1 MSILSCQGGQVARTT
16 LTAVAAIIAA
26 GATAVLAGGAGG
38 ASAHS
43 CAKRGEF
50 RIRAADGIRL
60 AGHRFGRG
68 PRAVVFA
75 HERRGGA
82 CQWIPYAR
90 ALAARGYLT
99 IAFDFRGY
107 GASQSP
113 YGNAAFRQTA
123 DVTAMTKRAR
133 VLGAKKVILVG
144 ASMGGTAVVVA
155 AANTRPMVDGVVSLS
170 GPSTYGVMNGVVAA
184 RKLTMPTLYVAG
196 GRDDGFADESRTLYD
211 ATGSTSKRLEI
222 VDSDDHGVDLLGD
235 RGTRALV
242 EQFIAEQAKT

>member
-1 MSILSCQGGQVARTT
+1 MARAT
-16 LTAVAAIIAA
+16 LPTLGAVIAA
-26 GATAVLAGGAGG
+26 GASIVLGAGAGG

-43 CAKRGEF
+43 CAKSGEF

-68 PRAVVFA
+68 PTAVVFA

-82 CQWIPYAR
+82 CRWIPYAR

-113 YGNAAFRQTA
+113 YGDAAFRQPA
-123 DVTAMTKRAR
+123 DVTAMAKRAR
-133 VLGAKKVILVG
+133 AL
-144 ASMGGTAVVVA
+144 
-155 AANTRPMVDGVVSLS
+155 
-170 GPSTYGVMNGVVAA
+170 
-184 RKLTMPTLYVAG
+184 
-196 GRDDGFADESRTLYD
+196 FD

-222 VDSDDHGVDLLGD
+222 VDSDDHGVDLLAD
-235 RGTRALV
+235 RTTRATV
-242 EQFIAEQAKT
+242 EQ

>member
-1 MSILSCQGGQVARTT
+1 VARATVPT
-16 LTAVAAIIAA
+16 VAAIIVAAAIGVLAA
-26 GATAVLAGGAGG
+26 GADG
-38 ASAHS
+38 ASEHS

-82 CQWIPYAR
+82 CDWIPYAR

-113 YGNAAFRQTA
+113 YGNAAFRQVA
-123 DVTAMTKRAR
+123 DVTAMAKRAR
-133 VLGAKKVILVG
+133 ALGARKVILVG

-155 AANTRPMVDGVVSLS
+155 ASNARPMVDGVVSLS
-170 GPSTYGVMNGVVAA
+170 GPSTYGVMNGVAAA
-184 RKLTMPTLYVAG
+184 RKLTMPALYVVG
-196 GRDDGFADESRTLYD
+196 GRDEGFVDESRILYE

-222 VDSDDHGVDLLGD
+222 VDSDDHGVRLLGN
-235 RGTRALV
+235 RATRTLV
-242 EQFIAEQAKT
+242 EQFIAQQAKT

>member
-1 MSILSCQGGQVARTT
+1 VARAT
-16 LTAVAAIIAA
+16 LPTLAAVIAA
-26 GATAVLAGGAGG
+26 GASIVLGAGAGG

-43 CAKRGEF
+43 CAKSGEF

-68 PRAVVFA
+68 PTAVVFA

-82 CQWIPYAR
+82 CRWIPYAR

-113 YGNAAFRQTA
+113 YGDAAFRQPA
-123 DVTAMTKRAR
+123 DVTAMAKRAR
-133 VLGAKKVILVG
+133 ALGAKKVVLVG

-155 AANTRPMVDGVVSLS
+155 AANARPTVDGVVSLS
-170 GPSTYGVMNGVVAA
+170 GPSTFGVMNGVAA
-184 RKLTMPTLYVAG
+184 AKKLTMPTLYVVG
-196 GRDDGFADESRTLYD
+196 SRDDGFLDESRALYD
-211 ATGSTSKRLEI
+211 ATASTSKRLKI
-222 VDSDDHGVDLLGD
+222 VDGDDHGVDLLDD
-235 RGTRALV
+235 RTTRATV

>member
-1 MSILSCQGGQVARTT
+1 MAGAT
-16 LTAVAAIIAA
+16 LTTVAAIIVA
-26 GATAVLAGGAGG
+26 GATAAPGAGAES

-43 CAKRGEF
+43 CAKTGEF

-68 PRAVVFA
+68 PTAVVFA

-82 CQWIPYAR
+82 CRWIPYAR

-113 YGNAAFRQTA
+113 YGDAAFRQPA
-123 DVTAMTKRAR
+123 DVTAMAKRAR
-133 VLGAKKVILVG
+133 ALGARKVVLVG

-155 AANTRPMVDGVVSLS
+155 AANARPTVDGVVSLS
-170 GPSTYGVMNGVVAA
+170 GPSTFGVMNGVAA
-184 RKLTMPTLYVAG
+184 AKKLTMPTLYVVG
-196 GRDDGFADESRTLYD
+196 SRDNGFVDESRTLYD
-211 ATGSTSKRLEI
+211 ATGSTGKRLEI
-222 VDSDDHGVDLLGD
+222 VDSDDHGVDLLD
-235 RGTRALV
+235 ARATRATV
-242 EQFIAEQAKT
+242 EDFIAEQAKT